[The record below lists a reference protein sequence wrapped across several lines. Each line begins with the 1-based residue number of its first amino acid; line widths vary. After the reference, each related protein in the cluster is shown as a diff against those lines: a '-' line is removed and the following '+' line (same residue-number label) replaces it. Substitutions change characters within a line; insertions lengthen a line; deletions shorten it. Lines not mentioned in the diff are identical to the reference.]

1 MDRIPTARAT
11 LDIETEGRAP
21 TGTLISADGV
31 ARRFTGW
38 TEFAAVIQDWRA
50 AQAGA
55 GTTNPH
61 LLGQPEAQDVT
72 PPGRP

>member
-11 LDIETEGRAP
+11 LDIETHGAAP
-21 TGTLISADGV
+21 AGTVTSAGGV

-50 AQAGA
+50 AEAGGA
-55 GTTNPH
+55 TTDPRP
-61 LLGQPEAQDVT
+61 LVQPESPD
-72 PPGRP
+72 